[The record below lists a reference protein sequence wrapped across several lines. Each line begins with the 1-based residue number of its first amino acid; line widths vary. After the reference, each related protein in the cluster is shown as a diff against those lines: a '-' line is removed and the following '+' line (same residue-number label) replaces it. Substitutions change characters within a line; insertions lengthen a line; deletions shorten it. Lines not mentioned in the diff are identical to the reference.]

1 MRTYEDKSGQTGTY
15 GDSVFR
21 DRFTFGSSTA
31 VKASAQRSPALR
43 NLNKTQMAIIS
54 SETDLGG
61 VLGDR
66 VTLEKV
72 RNKALVTYRPKRKP
86 GPATPKQE
94 EVRDR
99 FLEAAQYAKHQTMDP
114 EGKAFYQ
121 KGVSSKMKSA
131 YTVALTDYLS
141 TPTVKSITTKEY
153 QGKAG
158 DLITVWAKDDFVVTR
173 VSVMIKD
180 RKGNLLEQGDAEP
193 DTINPHIWTYT
204 AKTAN
209 PSLAGSTIQAIA
221 FDRPG
226 NEGVMEVTV

>member
-1 MRTYEDKSGQTGTY
+1 
-15 GDSVFR
+15 
-21 DRFTFGSSTA
+21 
-31 VKASAQRSPALR
+31 
-43 NLNKTQMAIIS
+43 MAIIS

-66 VTLEKV
+66 VTLQKV
-72 RNKALVTYRPKRKP
+72 GSKALVTYKPIRKP
-86 GPATPKQE
+86 GPATAKQE
-94 EVRDR
+94 EARDR
-99 FLEAAQYAKHQTMDP
+99 FLEATQYAKHQTNDP

-121 KGVSSKMKSA
+121 KGVSSKMTSA
-131 YTVALTDYLS
+131 YVVALADYLS
-141 TPTVKSITTKEY
+141 TPKVKSITTKEY

-180 RKGNLLEQGDAEP
+180 RKGNLLEQGDATP
-193 DTINPHIWTYT
+193 DTSNPHTWKYT

-209 PSLAGSTIQAIA
+209 PSLAGSIVQAIA

-226 NEGVMEVTV
+226 NEGMLEVTL